1 MMNTTLSRG
10 RVLAL
15 AALFALIP
23 SLASAT
29 VIASVDRATFQAAVT
44 GDTISQQNFDSLA
57 GGAILGATTDV
68 NYSASLG
75 SPVVTSAFLTTTS
88 PNGLG
93 STSAGYFLPG
103 ETATFFFNSSI
114 TAFAIDINT
123 YATSAGAYTASL
135 DTGDIVNSIYETFPN
150 FSTGEFIGFV
160 STTPFTSVTIASIT
174 GFSYTLDTL
183 VYGDA
188 AAVTGPTTVPEPGS
202 LAMFGVGLLTLLGFK
217 FIRRRHA

>member
-1 MMNTTLSRG
+1 MMNTPLLRG
-10 RVLAL
+10 HVLAL

-23 SLASAT
+23 SFASAT
-29 VIASVDRATFQAAVT
+29 AISSVDRATFQAAVT
-44 GDTISQQNFDSLA
+44 GDTITEQNFDSLA
-57 GGAILGATTDV
+57 VGTILGATTDV
-68 NYSASLG
+68 TYSASLG
-75 SPVVTSAFLTTTS
+75 SPVVTGDFLTTTS
-88 PNGLG
+88 PNGLA

-103 ETATFFFNSSI
+103 ETATFFFNSST

-160 STTPFTSVTIASIT
+160 STTPFTSVTIASTT
-174 GFSYTLDTL
+174 GLSYTLDTL

-202 LAMFGVGLLTLLGFK
+202 LAMYGIGLLALVGLTI
-217 FIRRRHA
+217 IRRRHA